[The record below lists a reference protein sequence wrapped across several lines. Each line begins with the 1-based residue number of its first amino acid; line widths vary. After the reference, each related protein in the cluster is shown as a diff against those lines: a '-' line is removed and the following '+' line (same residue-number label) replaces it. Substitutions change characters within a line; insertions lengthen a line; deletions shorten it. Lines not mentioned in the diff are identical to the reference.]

1 MDLKEW
7 WKTRF
12 SDKVVGI
19 QTVVNQCRLVSR
31 KTRDKINFWN
41 GREINFW
48 TCDKINL
55 WIGRKRVKSAS
66 QALDCYSA
74 LFMSQSFQSLVSIK
88 TKKPEHQAAWIKVRA
103 SLCFRRG
110 LSPNYWQ
117 PKNLTGSIFGQFLFY
132 CRKSPLSSEATE

>member
-12 SDKVVGI
+12 PDKVVGI

-66 QALDCYSA
+66 QTLDCYSA
-74 LFMSQSFQSLVSIK
+74 LFMSQSFQSLFSFR
-88 TKKPEHQAAWIKVRA
+88 TKKPEHTR
-103 SLCFRRG
+103 L
-110 LSPNYWQ
+110 
-117 PKNLTGSIFGQFLFY
+117 
-132 CRKSPLSSEATE
+132 E